1 MEQDVAI
8 VGGGTTPV
16 VAAVPLVTLN
26 EFCTRLS
33 MTDRRVELIGGFH
46 FTETQA
52 GRLKD
57 AESNYQARYTA
68 FLTKPV

>member
-1 MEQDVAI
+1 MEDVAI
-8 VGGGTTPV
+8 VGSGSPA

-33 MTDRRVELIGGFH
+33 MNDRRVELIGGFH
-46 FTETQA
+46 FVERQA

-57 AESNYQARYTA
+57 AESSYQARYTA
-68 FLTKPV
+68 YLNKPV

>member
-1 MEQDVAI
+1 MDQDVA
-8 VGGGTTPV
+8 V
-16 VAAVPLVTLN
+16 VASGSPAVSTAPQVTLD

-46 FTETQA
+46 FVETQA
-52 GRLKD
+52 GRNKD